1 MTQLRSISARVAVA
15 VAEQARRE
23 GLAQR
28 HLDNPIQQV
37 YDAMWQ
43 PVYPEVEVI

>member
-1 MTQLRSISARVAVA
+1 MSVFDEIRGRCRT